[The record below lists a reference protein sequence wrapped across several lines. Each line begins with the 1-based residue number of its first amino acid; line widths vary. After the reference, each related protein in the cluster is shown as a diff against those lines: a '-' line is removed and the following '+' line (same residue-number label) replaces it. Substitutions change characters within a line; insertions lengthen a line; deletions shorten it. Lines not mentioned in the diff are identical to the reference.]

1 LLTAIGKDAC
11 YSDRCMPASETLARV
26 MPILGDFGITRVARH
41 TGLDNIGI
49 PVWCAYA
56 PNSRSIVVAQGKGLS
71 DDDAKASAVMEA
83 LERAVASSPAVET
96 VRATAHALRASH
108 HQVTP
113 LDCLIGVGKVDIG
126 AAEEIEWACAEEL
139 LSGTPVY
146 VPVDAA
152 ILDRTR
158 NCRFWISSDGL
169 ASGNILEEAILHG
182 VLERIER
189 DAHVLWQ
196 IGSDQARFSRCV
208 DPEAFDDRSLDDL
221 VRRIEAAGLVLRL
234 FDITS
239 DIAIPCFTALIGPV
253 AVLSDG
259 AIRFVE
265 VTGGS
270 GAHPFAVKAAI
281 RAVTEAAQSRVT
293 YISGARDDVSRET
306 FHMPLPRQTRLAFC
320 AVPKALETSNSSAPR
335 SLSQNLERTL
345 AALRCTGIDLVAA
358 LPLSDAALPFSVVK
372 IFIPALENPDGA
384 RARRFGSRALSKALM
399 A

>member
-1 LLTAIGKDAC
+1 
-11 YSDRCMPASETLARV
+11 MPASETLARV

-83 LERAVASSPAVET
+83 LERAVAGSPAVET
-96 VRATAHALRASH
+96 VRATAHALRASK
-108 HQVTP
+108 HQVML
-113 LDCLIGVGKVDIG
+113 LDCLIGVGKADIG

-169 ASGNILEEAILHG
+169 ASGNILEEAVLHG

-189 DAHVLWQ
+189 DAHVMWQ

-208 DPEAFDDRSLDDL
+208 DPEAFDDPSLDDL
-221 VRRIEAAGLVLRL
+221 VADPGNLRCIGRGQIESLLGQIVGYRSHPGTGSHLTGQPGNEHVLRNGIQGL
-234 FDITS
+234 LWKHTEVFRSHLRS
-239 DIAIPCFTALIGPV
+239 DQCTNYSLINGH
-253 AVLSDG
+253 
-259 AIRFVE
+259 F
-265 VTGGS
+265 
-270 GAHPFAVKAAI
+270 
-281 RAVTEAAQSRVT
+281 SR
-293 YISGARDDVSRET
+293 S
-306 FHMPLPRQTRLAFC
+306 
-320 AVPKALETSNSSAPR
+320 
-335 SLSQNLERTL
+335 
-345 AALRCTGIDLVAA
+345 
-358 LPLSDAALPFSVVK
+358 
-372 IFIPALENPDGA
+372 
-384 RARRFGSRALSKALM
+384 
-399 A
+399 